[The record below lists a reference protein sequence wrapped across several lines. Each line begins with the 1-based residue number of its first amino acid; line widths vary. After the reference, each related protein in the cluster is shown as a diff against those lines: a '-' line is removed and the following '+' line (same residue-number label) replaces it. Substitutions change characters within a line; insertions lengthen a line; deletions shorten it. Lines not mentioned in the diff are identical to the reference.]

1 MIKKAQFHFQT
12 EVAKVANRL
21 RTPLCETLG
30 IEYPIV
36 LAGMAAGGGSQ
47 TTAPTPV
54 DLVAAVTNAGGL
66 GVMGDNFA
74 NLDELD
80 SGIKDLRNKVG
91 DRPYGVDFLLPA
103 TRAEITTTDKEEVYA
118 RIERDYPEHVDVVD
132 ELIRLHGLERAGLT
146 PTEPMTTDL
155 LNRKIEVLL
164 DNRVPVFAAALG
176 DPAFMTER
184 AHAQG
189 MKVIGMAGAVRHAE
203 RQVAANVDIVT
214 AQGTEAGGHTGY
226 ISTMVLVPQVVDA
239 IAPRPVLA
247 AGGIGTG
254 RHLATALALGAQGAW
269 VGTAFLTSE
278 ETNIPEDHQQQIL
291 GGASSDF
298 TTSKF
303 MSGKNQRSYNNVV
316 KQAWADSGLQSLEMP
331 LQGILQEPFT
341 RAARLAGRY
350 DLVGNPSGQIS
361 GMLNERR
368 PARDILMDMVD
379 EAVDTIHSLQNH
391 LN

>member
-1 MIKKAQFHFQT
+1 M
-12 EVAKVANRL
+12 
-21 RTPLCETLG
+21 LG

-36 LAGMAAGGGSQ
+36 LAGMAAGGGAQS
-47 TTAPTPV
+47 TAPTPV
-54 DLVAAVTNAGGL
+54 KLVAAVTNAGGL
-66 GVMGDNFA
+66 GVMGDNFG
-74 NLDELD
+74 NLDDLD
-80 SGIKDLRNKVG
+80 AGIKELRSLVG
-91 DRPYGVDFLLPA
+91 DRPFGVDFLLPA
-103 TRAEITTTDKEEVYA
+103 TRAEITTSDKELIYA
-118 RIERDYPEHVDVVD
+118 QLEKDHPKHVAVVE
-132 ELIRLHGLERAGLT
+132 ELIKEHGLDRAGLA
-146 PTEPMTTDL
+146 PSEPMSTDL

-164 DNRVPVFAAALG
+164 DNKVPVFAAALG
-176 DPAFMTER
+176 DPAMMTER
-184 AHAQG
+184 AHDQG

-203 RQVAANVDIVT
+203 RHVAANVDIIT

-239 IAPRPVLA
+239 VAPMPVLA
-247 AGGIGTG
+247 AGGIGSG

-291 GGASSDF
+291 GGRSSDF

-303 MSGKNQRSYNNVV
+303 MSGKNQRSYNNAV
-316 KQAWADSGLQSLEMP
+316 KQAWAASGLENLEMP

-341 RAARLAGRY
+341 RAAREAGRY

-368 PARDILMDMVD
+368 PAKDILMDMVN
-379 EAVDTIHSLQNH
+379 EARDTISGLQKH
-391 LN
+391 L

>member
-1 MIKKAQFHFQT
+1 MAD
-12 EVAKVANRL
+12 RL
-21 RTPLCETLG
+21 HTPLCDLLG

-36 LAGMAAGGGSQ
+36 LAGMAAGGQAQS
-47 TTAPTPV
+47 TAPTPV
-54 DLVAAVTNAGGL
+54 KLVAAVTNAGGL

-80 SGIKDLRNKVG
+80 AGIKELRSLVG
-91 DRPYGVDFLLPA
+91 GRPFGVDFLLPA
-103 TRAEITTTDKEEVYA
+103 VRAEINTTNKEEVYEQ
-118 RIERDYPEHVDVVD
+118 IERDYPDHIAVVE
-132 ELIRLHGLERAGLT
+132 ELLREHGLQRAALA
-146 PTEPMTTDL
+146 PTEPMSTDL

-164 DNRVPVFAAALG
+164 DNKVPVFAAALG

-189 MKVIGMAGAVRHAE
+189 MLVIGMVGAVRHAE
-203 RQVAANVDIVT
+203 RQVAANVDIIA

-239 IAPRPVLA
+239 VSPMPVLA

-278 ETNIPEDHQQQIL
+278 ETNIPEQHQQQIL
-291 GGASSDF
+291 GGSSSEF

-316 KQAWADSGLQSLEMP
+316 KQAWADSGLDNLDMP

-341 RAARLAGRY
+341 RAAREAGRY

-368 PARDILMDMVD
+368 PAKDILMDMVN
-379 EAVDTIHSLQNH
+379 EARDTIRGLQKH
-391 LN
+391 LV